1 MANRNPRG
9 KRRKPER
16 KIIKGGSYESVARGV
31 DEAVEENQKQ
41 RKEKVRKMRQE
52 ISRKSQMANKRI
64 RRLEEKGVM
73 TPALRSF
80 YDSRGKGNYFS
91 IRGKSNNQ
99 AMQEL
104 AEIEKYLDM
113 ATSTLTGAREILND
127 TARKFNI
134 ELTGKDWVEN
144 QKKVNEIFRIVD
156 KVDEYLKTSDE
167 KTVAFSST
175 QLIDGVASYIQEAE
189 DIVADV
195 ERDTEEITKNIVDA
209 INEMRTVDDIK
220 SKKYQNFEYW
230 VGSFL
235 DKG

>member
-1 MANRNPRG
+1 
-9 KRRKPER
+9 
-16 KIIKGGSYESVARGV
+16 
-31 DEAVEENQKQ
+31 
-41 RKEKVRKMRQE
+41 
-52 ISRKSQMANKRI
+52 
-64 RRLEEKGVM
+64 
-73 TPALRSF
+73 
-80 YDSRGKGNYFS
+80 KGNYFS

-134 ELTGKDWVEN
+134 ELTGHDWVAN

-195 ERDTEEITKNIVDA
+195 ERDTEEID
-209 INEMRTVDDIK
+209 RK
-220 SKKYQNFEYW
+220 STRLNSSH
-230 VGSFL
+230 V
-235 DKG
+235 